1 MSARFV
7 RRGVTKIF
15 FVPAVADI
23 AVGATRA
30 EITAGTD
37 MSAQVAEVAGW
48 LMTNQAIPTPDLG
61 SSFESS
67 IPGTNQT
74 ADSSLTFYEDL
85 EDETLEEMLPPLTP
99 GFVVFLRKG
108 DKPTSKS
115 MDTFPVRVASKSS
128 AITTGNE
135 AARWTASFGIT
146 GEPSLDQPVPAA
158 AA

>member
-115 MDTFPVRVASKSS
+115 MDTFPVRVASKGS

-135 AARWTASFGIT
+135 AARWTAAFGIT